1 MLESCGARN
10 AITNNGLLRKA
21 ERASGIGMSGQTEK
35 KERTPFQ
42 IKPCIPN
49 AHFLSCGS
57 IALEIGSV
65 HSTRG
70 GEGPPSSLVPRP
82 SLVRR
87 SIILFGQSVGPGN
100 HVRNF
105 QFKGQCVTV
114 IFNGSLLHTLDES
127 SFLSHLSHYMM
138 RN

>member
-21 ERASGIGMSGQTEK
+21 KRASGIGMSGQTEK

-70 GEGPPSSLVPRP
+70 GEGPPSSLVPLWYVAP
-82 SLVRR
+82 SFCSVNR
-87 SIILFGQSVGPGN
+87 SGRAITSEISNSRGN
-100 HVRNF
+100 ASRSSLMGVCSTRWPNHHF
-105 QFKGQCVTV
+105 FLIKVT
-114 IFNGSLLHTLDES
+114 T
-127 SFLSHLSHYMM
+127 
-138 RN
+138 